1 MAFPNQIK
9 NSRFVGAFVGGQVRC
24 FLLINLIKMPKKSFS
39 EIVNSNKPVLIDFH
53 ATWCGPCRTL
63 APIIQNVKK
72 KMGDKATIVKIDIDR
87 NAALAS
93 QLGIRSV
100 PTLAL
105 YKNGKQEWRQSGV
118 VTEGALLKIIGEFI

>member
-1 MAFPNQIK
+1 
-9 NSRFVGAFVGGQVRC
+9 
-24 FLLINLIKMPKKSFS
+24 MPKKSFS

>member
-1 MAFPNQIK
+1 
-9 NSRFVGAFVGGQVRC
+9 
-24 FLLINLIKMPKKSFS
+24 MPKKSFS

-93 QLGIRSV
+93 GLRM
-100 PTLAL
+100 
-105 YKNGKQEWRQSGV
+105 K
-118 VTEGALLKIIGEFI
+118 F